1 MEKPPMLQLVPTKQE
16 EIEFLDILSKTIP
29 RSSYLKHLFTT
40 QLVMWVADR
49 IQADILPDIMAEY
62 IADSTK
68 AMKQIADRREQ
79 YGRMQRLYDRNINL
93 LQRRIRVLEEEI
105 ADGNATKDVGEKSY
119 AKEKQSAN
127 S

>member
-1 MEKPPMLQLVPTKQE
+1 MEKPPMLHLVPTKQE
-16 EIEFLDILSKTIP
+16 EIEFLDTLSKTIP

>member
-29 RSSYLKHLFTT
+29 WSSSLKHLFTT
-40 QLVMWVADR
+40 QLVMWAASR
-49 IQADILPDIMAEY
+49 IQADILPDIMTEY
-62 IADSTK
+62 VADSTK
-68 AMKQIADRREQ
+68 AMMQIADRREQ
-79 YGRMQRLYDRNINL
+79 YGRLQRLYDRNINL

-105 ADGNATKDVGEKSY
+105 ADGNATKDVGEESNTE
-119 AKEKQSAN
+119 EKQSCN